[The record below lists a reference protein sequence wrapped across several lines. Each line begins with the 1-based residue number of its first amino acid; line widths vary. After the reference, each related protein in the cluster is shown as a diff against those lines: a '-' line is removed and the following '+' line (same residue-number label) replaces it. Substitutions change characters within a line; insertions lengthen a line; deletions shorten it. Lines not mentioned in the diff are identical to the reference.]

1 MRSILRGMRF
11 LILLSVLAMF
21 SFSQNGQA
29 QGLNLGGKMVPKDSI
44 MLFINMGNS
53 AMTGRDKSPDTAA
66 ADISK
71 YLWKYEMSPANY
83 DWLPAKEPICVDA
96 RSTIAA
102 PWGGPIMPFLKA
114 MLARYP
120 GYYFMVMQLSNSAWE
135 LQGHFNAGA
144 GDHNNLMAQALILK
158 PNVTIAG
165 IISMLNIVE
174 VEVKDTANYFQK
186 VVDMVSHC
194 RSDLGTLQYKGVT
207 YTLPYIHSG
216 YPVMAGSSGA
226 ASYDT
231 SLAQTKSIIRQI
243 KQITN
248 TTIPYSVVIPTD
260 SLTICMNC
268 TPAGY
273 YSHYDHNGNLKWGA
287 RTADTIK
294 ARGWI
299 PPCNN
304 CTGVFSRQ
312 ESRSWISGS
321 PAGTH
326 KVLFDGSNWSVFDKA
341 GKSFAIYAP
350 NGRAITGMSASMLR
364 NHKLLPGVYFV
375 KSLSR

>member
-1 MRSILRGMRF
+1 
-11 LILLSVLAMF
+11 
-21 SFSQNGQA
+21 
-29 QGLNLGGKMVPKDSI
+29 MVPKDSI

-66 ADISK
+66 ADISP

-83 DWLPAKEPICVDA
+83 DWLPAKEPVCVDA

-114 MLARYP
+114 MHARYP

-135 LQGHFNAGA
+135 LQGHFNPGA
-144 GDHNNLMAQALILK
+144 TDHNNLMAQALILK

-186 VVDMVSHC
+186 VTAMVSHC
-194 RSDLGTLQYKGVT
+194 RSDLGTLQYKGIT

-216 YPVMAGSSGA
+216 YPVMAGSSGS

-243 KQITN
+243 AQITN
-248 TTIPYSVVIPTD
+248 TTIPASVVIPTD
-260 SLTICMNC
+260 SLTICFNC

-287 RTADTIK
+287 RTADTIV
-294 ARGWI
+294 ARHWI
-299 PPCNN
+299 PPCEN
-304 CTGVFSRQ
+304 CVG
-312 ESRSWISGS
+312 ISTNQPQNYIS
-321 PAGTH
+321 SVNHPSMQ
-326 KVLFDGSNWSVFDKA
+326 KIMFDGANWSAFDKA
-341 GKSFAIYAP
+341 GKSFNVYSP
-350 NGRAITGMSASMLR
+350 NGRAISGMSTSMLR
-364 NHKLLPGVYFV
+364 NQKLLPGVYFV

>member
-1 MRSILRGMRF
+1 
-11 LILLSVLAMF
+11 
-21 SFSQNGQA
+21 
-29 QGLNLGGKMVPKDSI
+29 MVPKDSI

-66 ADISK
+66 ADISP

-83 DWLPAKEPICVDA
+83 DWLPAKEPVCVDA

-114 MLARYP
+114 MHARYP

-186 VVDMVSHC
+186 VVDMVNHC
-194 RSDLGTLQYKGVT
+194 RSDLGTLQYKGIT

-216 YPVMAGSSGA
+216 YPVMAGSSGS

-248 TTIPYSVVIPTD
+248 TTIPTSVVIPTD
-260 SLTICMNC
+260 SLTICFNC

-294 ARGWI
+294 ARCWI
-299 PPCNN
+299 PPVSN
-304 CTGVFSRQ
+304 CSTIATALQHQIAVFHPFSLQ
-312 ESRSWISGS
+312 KIM
-321 PAGTH
+321 
-326 KVLFDGSNWSVFDKA
+326 FDGTNWSAFDKA
-341 GKSFAIYAP
+341 GKSFNVYSP
-350 NGRAITGMSASMLR
+350 NGRAITGMSASILR